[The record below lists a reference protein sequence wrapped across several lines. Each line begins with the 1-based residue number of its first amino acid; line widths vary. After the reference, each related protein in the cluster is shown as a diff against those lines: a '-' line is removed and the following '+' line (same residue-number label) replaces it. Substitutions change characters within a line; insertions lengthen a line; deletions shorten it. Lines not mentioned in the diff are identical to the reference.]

1 LFAQVLTNFGLFIE
15 EKTQRQG
22 FCYLVFKEQ
31 VYEPRCLF

>member
-1 LFAQVLTNFGLFIE
+1 LLAQIHLNFGHFYE

-31 VYEPRCLF
+31 EYNRRS